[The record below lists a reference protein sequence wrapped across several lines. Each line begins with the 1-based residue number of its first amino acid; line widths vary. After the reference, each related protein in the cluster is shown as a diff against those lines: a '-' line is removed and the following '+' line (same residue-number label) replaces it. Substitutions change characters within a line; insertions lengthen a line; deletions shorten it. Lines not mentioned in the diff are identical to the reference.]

1 MVKLLRKIALP
12 ILGIC
17 LTFNVSSQKLGFAE
31 VLAENP
37 DTPTTFCVPNNI
49 QNTDLLHKENIA
61 IKYAGGDWLFI
72 TTTPQWINEHKSN
85 GSLTDFYFEFA
96 PPALM
101 GDSARFFHF
110 VDPVLE
116 GIGGLQRA
124 YTGKDVIIG
133 VVDTGVDFNHPDL
146 QDANGNT
153 RVLRYWDHTVATGP
167 APMPYNYGTVWDS
180 AAINNGTCT
189 SLDNHSHGT
198 TVVGQAAGNAAA
210 NGTNKGVAPEADI
223 IMVESNFNASNWT
236 LTIADACDYIFKVA
250 DSLGKPAIVNLSLG
264 TYLGSHD
271 GNDPASIAIEQMLD
285 AKNGRLVVAA
295 AGNSGFQ
302 LPYHVRNDITADT
315 SFTWLVNNPAGSFG
329 PNTIFFDLWSDVS
342 EATFDFGF
350 AADQI
355 TPSYSLRGSTAFYGA
370 TSSLGTV
377 ILDTIWS
384 GSNRIATL
392 QVYTEIVSG
401 NYNMQVLFTAVDST
415 AYRYR
420 FMTTGSGSYDLWSG
434 QWLGFNNL
442 ETNLPTAVE
451 MPAIVNYVLPDTLQ
465 SIVSSWNCSEK
476 VISVANMGNRNAYQR
491 CNGTQYNTNP
501 PVTPGKISGSS
512 SKGPNRHNLIKPD
525 IAAAGEV
532 SLTTSP
538 MWMVNNPAVYCSV
551 LDTGGF
557 HGRNGGTSIAAPV
570 ISGIA
575 ALYFEH
581 CSNASYM
588 DFFNDLTATAYTD
601 GFTGTVPNNECGY
614 GKAHALDL
622 MLSTEYV
629 ANITGPAGICED
641 SIDLSITTSAT
652 LGSVLWS
659 DGFNG
664 LVNTVF
670 TPDNYSA
677 SIVDVRSCPAET
689 DTLSVV
695 QFAVPTITPITI
707 GVNQLSVIASDS
719 YQWTLNGIDLPGETN
734 PTLIIA
740 PPYGVYTCY
749 TVSPDGCKVESDAVQ
764 FGVGISENIAQNV
777 TLFPNPTDEYF
788 KISSEDEVIN
798 VSLISADGRVIPVAI
813 TNGNQVDMSKISRG
827 LYQVIVVTSRG
838 TLITKISRM

>member
-12 ILGIC
+12 VFAIV
-17 LTFNVSSQKLGFAE
+17 LTINASAQKLGFAAFLE
-31 VLAENP
+31 KAPNE
-37 DTPTTFCVPNNI
+37 PTTFCVPNNA
-49 QNTDLLHKENIA
+49 QNKALLDNEKIT
-61 IKYAGGDWLFI
+61 IKYGSGDWLFI
-72 TTTPQWINEHKSN
+72 TATPQWINAHASD
-85 GSLTDFYFEFA
+85 GSLTDYYFEFA

-133 VVDTGVDFNHPDL
+133 VIDTGVDFNHPDL
-146 QDANGNT
+146 KNANGST
-153 RVLRYWDHTVATGP
+153 RVLRYWDHTVTTGP

-198 TVVGQAAGNAAA
+198 TVVGQAAGNGLA

-223 IMVESNFNASNWT
+223 IMVESNFNAQNWT

-250 DSLGKPAIVNLSLG
+250 DTLGKPAIINLSLG

-271 GNDPASIAIEQMLD
+271 GNDPASMAIENMLD

-302 LPYHVRNDITADT
+302 LPYHVRNDITTDT
-315 SFTWLVNNPAGSFG
+315 SFTWFVNNPAGSFG

-342 EATFDFGF
+342 EATFDFAF
-350 AADQI
+350 AADQVS
-355 TPSYSLRGSTAFYGA
+355 PSYSLRGSTAFYGA
-370 TSSLGTV
+370 TSSLGTA

-384 GSNRIATL
+384 GSNRLATV
-392 QVYTEIVSG
+392 QVFTQIVSG
-401 NYNMQVLFTAVDST
+401 NYNMQVLFTTVDST
-415 AYRYR
+415 AYNYR
-420 FMTTGSGSYDLWSG
+420 FMTKGSGSYDLWSG
-434 QWLGFNNL
+434 QWLGLNNIV
-442 ETNLPTAVE
+442 TSLPTVAQ

-476 VISVANMGNRNAYQR
+476 VISVANMGNRRAYQR
-491 CNGTQYNTNP
+491 CNGTQYTTNP
-501 PVTPGKISGSS
+501 LVTPGKLSGSS
-512 SKGPNRHNLIKPD
+512 SKGPNRHNVIKPD

-581 CSNASYM
+581 CNNASYS
-588 DFFNDLTATAYTD
+588 DFFNDLTGTAYTD
-601 GFTGTVPNNECGY
+601 GFTGSVPNNSYGY

-622 MLSTEYV
+622 MLSTEYIATV
-629 ANITGPAGICED
+629 AGPAGICSD
-641 SIDLSITTSAT
+641 SVDLSITTSALMGT
-652 LGSVLWS
+652 ALWS
-659 DGFNG
+659 DGYSG
-664 LVNTVF
+664 LVNTTF
-670 TPDNYSA
+670 TPGSYSA
-677 SIVDVRSCPAET
+677 SVMDVRSCTAQT
-689 DTLSVV
+689 DTLSIV
-695 QFAVPTITPITI
+695 QFDVPTITPITV
-707 GVNQLSVIASDS
+707 GTNLLSVIASDT
-719 YQWTLNGIDLPGETN
+719 YQWTLNGADLPGETN
-734 PTLIIA
+734 SSLVIS
-740 PPYGVYTCY
+740 PPYGTYTCY
-749 TVSPDGCKVESDAVQ
+749 TTSPDGCKVETDAVQ
-764 FGVGISENIAQNV
+764 LGLALSELETKNV
-777 TLFPNPTDEYF
+777 MLYPNPTANRF
-788 KISSEDEVIN
+788 KISGVDDILEIT
-798 VSLISADGRVIPVAI
+798 LISSDGRTIPVMLSDENQIDI
-813 TNGNQVDMSKISRG
+813 THLAKG
-827 LYQVIVVTSRG
+827 LYHVMIQTSHGSVV
-838 TLITKISRM
+838 TKISRM